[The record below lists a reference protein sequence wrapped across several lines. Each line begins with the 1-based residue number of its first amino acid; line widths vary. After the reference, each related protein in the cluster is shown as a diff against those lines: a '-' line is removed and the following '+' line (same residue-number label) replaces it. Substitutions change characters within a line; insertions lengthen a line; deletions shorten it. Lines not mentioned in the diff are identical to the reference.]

1 MDGIMNFILNFF
13 EELDGDFCFWVV
25 VNAGC
30 IDFQNLTIKH
40 FFGSTD
46 VTDTFQQL
54 FEISTAAQV
63 FQAFVI
69 QRKSLAHIFFQN
81 ASCPDTE
88 LCASFGFDTI
98 TNRNNDVKI
107 VEFDLIG
114 LSVCGSCCKFCN
126 N

>member
-1 MDGIMNFILNFF
+1 MNLVLYFF
-13 EELDGDFCFWVV
+13 EELNRNFCLGVV
-25 VNAGC
+25 VDAGGV
-30 IDFQNLTIKH
+30 DFQNLTIKH

-46 VTDTFQQL
+46 VTDAFQQL
-54 FEISTAAQV
+54 FEISATAQILQPFIV
-63 FQAFVI
+63 
-69 QRKSLAHIFFQN
+69 QRKALAHIFLQD
-81 ASCPDTE
+81 ASCPDAE

>member
-1 MDGIMNFILNFF
+1 MNFILNFF
-13 EELDGDFCFWVV
+13 EELDGDFSFRVIV
-25 VNAGC
+25 DAGC
-30 IDFQNLTIKH
+30 IDFQNLTVEH
-40 FFGSTD
+40 LFRSTD
-46 VTDTFQQL
+46 VTNALQQF
-54 FEISTAAQV
+54 FEISTAAQI

-69 QRKSLAHIFFQN
+69 QRKSLAHIFLQD

>member
-1 MDGIMNFILNFF
+1 MNFVLDFF

-46 VTDTFQQL
+46 ITDAFQQL
-54 FEISTAAQV
+54 FEISTAAQI

-69 QRKSLAHIFFQN
+69 QRKSLAHIFLQD
-81 ASCPDTE
+81 AGRPDAK
-88 LCASFGFDTI
+88 LCAAFGFDPVADRDNHI
-98 TNRNNDVKI
+98 
-107 VEFDLIG
+107 
-114 LSVCGSCCKFCN
+114 
-126 N
+126 

>member
-1 MDGIMNFILNFF
+1 MNFILNFF
-13 EELDGDFCFWVV
+13 EELDRDFRFRVIV
-25 VNAGC
+25 DAGC

-54 FEISTAAQV
+54 FEISTAAQI

-69 QRKSLAHIFFQN
+69 QRKSLAHIFLQD

-88 LCASFGFDTI
+88 LCASFGFDAI
-98 TNRNNDVKI
+98 THGNDNIKI
-107 VEFDLIG
+107 VELNLIG

>member
-1 MDGIMNFILNFF
+1 MNFILNFF
-13 EELDGDFCFWVV
+13 EELDRNVGFRVIVD
-25 VNAGC
+25 AGC
-30 IDFQNLTIKH
+30 IDFQNLTVKH
-40 FFGSTD
+40 LFGSAD
-46 VTDTFQQL
+46 VPDALQQF
-54 FEISTAAQV
+54 FEISTAAQI
-63 FQAFVI
+63 FQPFIV
-69 QRKSLAHIFFQN
+69 QRKALAHIFLQD

>member
-1 MDGIMNFILNFF
+1 MNFILDFF
-13 EELDGDFCFWVV
+13 EELDRDFCFWVV

-69 QRKSLAHIFFQN
+69 QRKSLAHIFLQD

-107 VEFDLIG
+107 VEFDLIC